1 MQLFTTPAL
10 VLSSFLVM
18 HRNFRVTYVS
28 IWSTISAHSVV
39 ITSWEN
45 SQLMRAP
52 TKAAWIAA
60 VSYDAAEPSR
70 IRRSLSQGEGGV
82 FAVAELLPH
91 RDGVLRSFL
100 LDAMS
105 PRRGTA
111 RRMIDRRAVRRSTL
125 VFRLKRVR
133 RLRSDKNMPTNR
145 RKHIRLVCDAA
156 RKIA

>member
-1 MQLFTTPAL
+1 MGKFTTYACPYKGGL
-10 VLSSFLVM
+10 DRSCFL
-18 HRNFRVTYVS
+18 
-28 IWSTISAHSVV
+28 
-39 ITSWEN
+39 
-45 SQLMRAP
+45 
-52 TKAAWIAA
+52 
-60 VSYDAAEPSR
+60 
-70 IRRSLSQGEGGV
+70 RRSRRPPAYAGLYRKVRGV